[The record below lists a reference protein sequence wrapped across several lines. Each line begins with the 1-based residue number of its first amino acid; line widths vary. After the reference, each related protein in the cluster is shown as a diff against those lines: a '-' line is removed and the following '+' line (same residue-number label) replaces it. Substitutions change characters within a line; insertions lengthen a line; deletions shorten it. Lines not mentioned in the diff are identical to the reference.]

1 MYFLWF
7 LLSLRATT
15 KTCPFLHGSLA
26 SLHVKTGGGGAW
38 VGRRVKG
45 CLQNFLTKACFSIP
59 DYSDISYD

>member
-26 SLHVKTGGGGAW
+26 SLHVKTGGGGGLGW
-38 VGRRVKG
+38 EKG
-45 CLQNFLTKACFSIP
+45 QRMPAKPFNKSLFQYTRLF
-59 DYSDISYD
+59 